1 MTVAVS
7 LILVA
12 IIFILCLVIP
22 ACIGVYVYRD
32 SKKRRMNPVL
42 WTLLAVLAPGFVG
55 LIIYLVVRV
64 DHSAMSCPQCGA
76 AVSERFAVCPSCGF
90 SLKNNCPRCGMPLE
104 PDWNICPGC
113 ANPVPPEMKAQNP
126 VRPKKDKSISWL
138 LALVVLIPILLC
150 VVLIC
155 SITMFRVTDNASYSA
170 FGTPMVAKSSVSCS
184 NFEMEEWFRNCDA
197 QGKGVYV
204 LTETAYE
211 GESTVLTKVLVYRN
225 DGMYDITMDASP
237 RGMFRSPELTLDCVL
252 LADDAYTLSYFEY
265 EGAKTAQITVET
277 DGEENDFLSWPVGDL
292 TVNTE
297 PLTITLSIPGTV
309 KNVAFFDVCL
319 YSQNEVIS
327 SGGTQA
333 SDGDALSGTV
343 GFELMPWD
351 CARADAFSVS
361 ISDADGELIAESD
374 MIPLDEDD
382 LPQKVV
388 MKLTYEDGE
397 AKLVMQ

>member
-1 MTVAVS
+1 
-7 LILVA
+7 
-12 IIFILCLVIP
+12 
-22 ACIGVYVYRD
+22 
-32 SKKRRMNPVL
+32 
-42 WTLLAVLAPGFVG
+42 
-55 LIIYLVVRV
+55 
-64 DHSAMSCPQCGA
+64 
-76 AVSERFAVCPSCGF
+76 
-90 SLKNNCPRCGMPLE
+90 MPLE

-170 FGTPMVAKSSVSCS
+170 FGTPMVAKSSVYCS

-265 EGAKTAQITVET
+265 EGAKAAQITVET

-309 KNVAFFDVCL
+309 KNVASFDVCL

-333 SDGDALSGTV
+333 SDGDTLSGTV

-397 AKLVMQ
+397 AKLVIQ

>member
-7 LILVA
+7 LILC
-12 IIFILCLVIP
+12 ILILILCFAIP

-32 SKKRRMNPVL
+32 SKNRRMNPVI

-64 DHSAMSCPQCGA
+64 DHSAQSCPQCGA

-138 LALVVLIPILLC
+138 LVLVVLIPILLC

-155 SITMFRVTDNASYSA
+155 SITMFRVTDNAVYSTL
-170 FGTPMVAKSSVSCS
+170 GTPEVAKSSVYCS
-184 NFEMEEWFRNCDA
+184 NFEMAEWFRNCDA

-225 DGMYDITMDASP
+225 DGMYDITMDAAS
-237 RGMFRSPELTLDCVL
+237 RGWFRSPELTLDCAFL
-252 LADDAYTLSYFEY
+252 DDDAYTLSYFEY
-265 EGAKTAQITVET
+265 EGAKAAQITVET

-292 TVNTE
+292 TVNSE
-297 PLTITLSIPGTV
+297 PLTITLSIPETV
-309 KNVAFFDVCL
+309 TNVASFDVHL
-319 YSQNEVIS
+319 YNHNEVIS

-333 SDGDALSGTV
+333 SDGDALSGMV

-351 CARADAFSVS
+351 CAKADAFSVS

-374 MIPLDEDD
+374 MISIED
-382 LPQKVV
+382 VSIAWEII